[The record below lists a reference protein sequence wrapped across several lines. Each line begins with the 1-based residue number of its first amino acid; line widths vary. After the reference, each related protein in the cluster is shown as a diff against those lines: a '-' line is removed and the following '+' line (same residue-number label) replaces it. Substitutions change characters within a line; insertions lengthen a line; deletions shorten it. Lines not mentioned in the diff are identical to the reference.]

1 MKKTIALLL
10 GAATLMSTVASA
22 FTFPE
27 PDWGAL
33 LNEKKQMVIASDF
46 ELYTEGSL
54 SSVPYYNA
62 KFEPCGGVYLGT
74 VAENSE
80 KFGSVSSYLTY
91 IEDMYQN
98 DLYYPANK
106 MIKESNAVATIGWTI
121 NDVNNIDYNKVD
133 SVLKTLNSYNKPM
146 FVRFANEMNCS
157 GLGDDP
163 QKYIEIFRT
172 VADLIHKYE
181 NLATVWS
188 PNDLGALDRPFE
200 YFYPGDEYVDWVGVS
215 CYCIKYF
222 MGNQNT
228 SQNDSVY
235 FMTGEYAWITN
246 RLKPVIDFMKKN
258 NIQKPVMISEG
269 GVATNNKFGENLEGW
284 ATPRLRNM
292 FYNVI
297 MKYPQVKLINYFDV
311 YRPDEVERFNIS
323 EYPYAVD
330 IFNEALNCGAYI
342 TDILAAPDFAF
353 VRADKGE
360 TLVAKDGKV
369 NLYTLAYFPKTPKL
383 EISYNIDGKWYASK
397 YASPYKCELD
407 ISTLSDGKHT
417 LEIRASDKVKKYT
430 FFKRGTMLR
439 FGAEPDINSIEI
451 KVKLNGKRLPFDQ
464 APVVVNGR
472 TLVPLRAIFEALG
485 AAVSWDDTT
494 KTVTA
499 TKQNTT
505 VSLTINKADMYVNNK
520 AISLDVAPTLIG
532 GRTLVPIRAVSEA
545 FDCDVEWDDTT
556 KTVIL
561 KN

>member
-10 GAATLMSTVASA
+10 GTLTLLTTVVSA

-33 LNEKKQMVIASDF
+33 LNEKNKMVTTPDF

-54 SSVPYYNA
+54 SSAPYYNA
-62 KFEPCGGVYLGT
+62 KFEPRGGVYLGT

-80 KFGSVSSYLTY
+80 KFGPISSYLTY
-91 IEDMYQN
+91 IEDMWQD

-106 MIKESNAVATIGWTI
+106 MIKEGTAVATIGWTI
-121 NDVNNIDYNKVD
+121 NNINNVDYNKVD

-157 GLGDDP
+157 GLGDEP
-163 QKYIEIFRT
+163 QKYVEVFRT

-200 YFYPGDEYVDWVGVS
+200 YFYPGDKYVDWVGVS
-215 CYCIKYF
+215 CYSIKYF
-222 MGNQNT
+222 MGNKNT
-228 SQNDSVY
+228 AQKDSVY
-235 FMTGEYAWITN
+235 FMTGDYAWATN

-269 GVATNNKFGENLEGW
+269 GVPTNNKFGENLEEW
-284 ATPRLRNM
+284 STPRLHNM

-297 MKYPQVKLINYFDV
+297 MKYPQVKLINYFNV
-311 YRPDEVERFNIS
+311 KRQNESERFDIS
-323 EYPYAVD
+323 DYPYAVD
-330 IFNEALNCGAYI
+330 IFKEALNCGAYI
-342 TDILAAPDFAF
+342 TDTSAAPDFAF
-353 VRADKGE
+353 VRANKGE

-369 NLYTLAYFPKTPKL
+369 SLYTLSYFEKTPKL
-383 EISYNIDGKWYASK
+383 EVSYNIDGKWYASK
-397 YASPYKCELD
+397 HISPYKCSLD
-407 ISTLSDGKHT
+407 ISSLSDGKHI
-417 LEIRASDKVKKYT
+417 LEIRAGSNVKKYT
-430 FFKRGTMLR
+430 FFKKGVMIR

-451 KVKLNGKRLPFDQ
+451 KVTLDGKRLPFDQ
-464 APVVVNGR
+464 APVIVNGR

-485 AAVSWDDTT
+485 ATVSWNDST

-499 TKQNTT
+499 NKQNTT
-505 VSLTINKADMYVNNK
+505 VSLTINESDMYINNK
-520 AISLDVAPTLIG
+520 TISLDVAPALIG
-532 GRTLVPIRAVSEA
+532 GRTLVPVRAVSEA
-545 FDCDVEWDDTT
+545 FACDVKWDDTT

-561 KN
+561 NN

>member
-10 GAATLMSTVASA
+10 SATALLTTVVSA

-33 LNEKKQMVIASDF
+33 LNEKKKMVTEFDF

-54 SSVPYYNA
+54 ASAPYYNA
-62 KFEPCGGVYLGT
+62 KFEPRGGVYIGT

-80 KFGSVSSYLTY
+80 KFGPISSYLTY
-91 IEDMYQN
+91 IEDMWQD

-106 MIKESNAVATIGWTI
+106 MIKEGTAVATIGWTI
-121 NDVNNIDYNKVD
+121 NNINNVDYNKVD

-157 GLGDDP
+157 GLGDEP
-163 QKYIEIFRT
+163 QKYIEVFRK

-188 PNDLGALDRPFE
+188 PNDLGALDRPLE
-200 YFYPGDEYVDWVGVS
+200 YFYPGDKYVDWVGVS
-215 CYCIKYF
+215 CYSIKYF

-228 SQNDSVY
+228 AQKDSVY
-235 FMTGEYAWITN
+235 FMTDDYAWATN

-258 NIQKPVMISEG
+258 SIQKPVMISEG
-269 GVATNNKFGENLEGW
+269 GVPTNNKFGENLEEW
-284 ATPRLRNM
+284 STPRLRNM

-297 MKYPQVKLINYFDV
+297 MKYPQVKLINYFNV
-311 YRPDEVERFNIS
+311 NRPNEAERFDIS
-323 EYPYAVD
+323 DYPYAVD
-330 IFNEALNCGAYI
+330 IFNEALGCGAYI
-342 TDILAAPDFAF
+342 TDTSAAPDFAF
-353 VRADKGE
+353 VKANKGE
-360 TLVAKDGKV
+360 TLVAKDGKI
-369 NLYTLAYFPKTPKL
+369 NLYTLAYFEKTPNL

-397 YASPYKCELD
+397 HAAPYKCFLD
-407 ISTLSDGKHT
+407 VSSLSDGKHT
-417 LEIRASDKVKKYT
+417 LEVRTGDKVKKYT
-430 FFKRGTMLR
+430 FYKKGAMVR

-451 KVKLNGKRLPFDQ
+451 KVTLDGKRLPFDQ
-464 APVVVNGR
+464 APVIVNGR

-485 AAVSWDDTT
+485 ATVSWNDAT

-499 TKQNTT
+499 NRQNTT
-505 VSLTINKADMYVNNK
+505 VSLAINNLDMHINNK
-520 AISLDVAPTLIG
+520 AITLDVAPALIG
-532 GRTLVPIRAVSEA
+532 GRTLVPVRAVSEA
-545 FDCDVEWDDTT
+545 FNCDVEWDDAT

-561 KN
+561 NN